1 MNKTTGYLLLL
12 AMSGWTL
19 VSCVS
24 QNRFKES
31 QQLTDFYRMEIDSLR
46 SLTENGL
53 SSSSEFN
60 YDQLEKEKK
69 STEMDLTVLQENYDN
84 LKTYNNEILRK
95 YDELLLQNKDL
106 LNSSS
111 TDVQQMVGKLSQ
123 SQTTSDQ
130 QARLIQR
137 LESQIQSLQQDL
149 TAAQNTVDITPS
161 APPPAPEVEVR
172 TVVTNDCGDYERQV
186 NELNRLLRDKE
197 NRLNGLRSKV
207 NQALLGF
214 TDADLSVT
222 ERNGKIYVSLS
233 QNLLFAANSD
243 NIDWKGKKAIRS
255 LAEVLKQNPDIN
267 ITVEGHTDPD
277 GSADKNWDLSVRRA
291 TAVVK
296 VLTETNL
303 KADRITASGRSFYY
317 PIASNATA
325 AGKAKNRRTEI
336 ILSPKLDQ
344 LYKIINE

>member
-1 MNKTTGYLLLL
+1 MNKSTGYFLLLVVI
-12 AMSGWTL
+12 GWTL

-24 QNRFKES
+24 QDRFKES
-31 QQLTDFYRMEIDSLR
+31 EQLSNFYRMEIDSLR
-46 SLTENGL
+46 GLTEKGVNL
-53 SSSSEFN
+53 PSEYNF
-60 YDQLEKEKK
+60 DQLEKEKK
-69 STEMDLTVLQENYDN
+69 STELDLTILQENYDN
-84 LKTYNNEILRK
+84 LKSYNNEILRK
-95 YDELLLQNKDL
+95 YDELLLQNRDL

-123 SQTTSDQ
+123 AQSVTDQ
-130 QARLIQR
+130 QARLIER
-137 LESQIQSLQQDL
+137 LEDQIQSLEGDIT
-149 TAAQNTVDITPS
+149 TARNTVTTTP
-161 APPPAPEVEVR
+161 PPPAAREVEVR

-186 NELNRLLRDKE
+186 NELNRLLADKE
-197 NRLNGLRSKV
+197 RRLNGLRSNV

-222 ERNGKIYVSLS
+222 ERNGKIYISLS
-233 QNLLFAANSD
+233 QNLLFDSNSD

-277 GSADKNWDLSVRRA
+277 GSAEKNWDLSVRRA

-296 VLTETNL
+296 VLTQAQV
-303 KADRITASGRSFYY
+303 KADRITASGRSFYF
-317 PIASNATA
+317 PVASNTTA

-336 ILSPKLDQ
+336 ILSPRLDQ

>member
-12 AMSGWTL
+12 ALSGWTL

-31 QQLTDFYRMEIDSLR
+31 QQLTDFYRTEIDSLR
-46 SLTENGL
+46 GLTEN
-53 SSSSEFN
+53 SSNNASEYN
-60 YDQLEKEKK
+60 YEQLEKEKK
-69 STEMDLTVLQENYDN
+69 STDMDLTVLQENYDN
-84 LKTYNNEILRK
+84 LKSYNNEILRK
-95 YDELLLQNKDL
+95 YDELLIQNRDL

-123 SQTTSDQ
+123 AQSVNDQ

-137 LESQIQSLQQDL
+137 LESQIESLRGDL
-149 TAAQNTVDITPS
+149 NDAQNTVAVTPP
-161 APPPAPEVEVR
+161 PPPAPEVR

-186 NELNRLLRDKE
+186 NELNRLLADKE
-197 NRLNGLRSKV
+197 TRLNGLRSKV

-233 QNLLFAANSD
+233 QNLLFASNSD

-255 LAEVLKQNPDIN
+255 LADVLRQNPDIN

-277 GSADKNWDLSVRRA
+277 GSPAKNWDLSVRRA

-296 VLTETNL
+296 ILTETNVN
-303 KADRITASGRSFYY
+303 ADRITASGRSFYY

-336 ILSPKLDQ
+336 ILSPNLDQ

>member
-12 AMSGWTL
+12 ALSGWTL
-19 VSCVS
+19 ISCVS

-46 SLTENGL
+46 GLTESGINE
-53 SSSSEFN
+53 SEFN

-84 LKTYNNEILRK
+84 LKSCNNEILRK
-95 YDELLLQNKDL
+95 YDELLLQNRDL

-111 TDVQQMVGKLSQ
+111 TNVQEMVSQ
-123 SQTTSDQ
+123 VSQTQSVNDQ

-137 LESQIQSLQQDL
+137 LEGQIQSLQTDL
-149 TAAQNTVDITPS
+149 SAARNTVAVTP
-161 APPPAPEVEVR
+161 APAPEVEVR
-172 TVVTNDCGDYERQV
+172 TVVTNDCGEYQRQV
-186 NELNRLLRDKE
+186 NELNRLLADKE

-214 TDADLSVT
+214 TDADLSVA

-233 QNLLFAANSD
+233 QNLLFASNSD

-277 GSADKNWDLSVRRA
+277 GSAAKNWDLSVRRA

-296 VLTETNL
+296 ILTETNV
-303 KADRITASGRSFYY
+303 KPDRITASGRSFYY

-336 ILSPKLDQ
+336 ILSPRLDQ

>member
-1 MNKTTGYLLLL
+1 MNKATGYLLLL
-12 AMSGWTL
+12 ALCGWTL
-19 VSCVS
+19 MSCVS

-46 SLTENGL
+46 GLTDSGL
-53 SSSSEFN
+53 NNSSEFN
-60 YDQLEKEKK
+60 YEQLEKEKK

-84 LKTYNNEILRK
+84 LKSYNNEILRK
-95 YDELLLQNKDL
+95 YDELLLQNKNL

-111 TDVQQMVGKLSQ
+111 TDVQEMVGKLSQ
-123 SQTTSDQ
+123 AQTANDQ

-137 LESQIQSLQQDL
+137 LEDQIKSLQGDL
-149 TAAQNTVDITPS
+149 TDARNTVATTPP
-161 APPPAPEVEVR
+161 APPVPEVEVR

-186 NELNRLLRDKE
+186 NELNRLLADKE

-233 QNLLFAANSD
+233 QNLLFASNSD

-277 GSADKNWDLSVRRA
+277 GSPAKNWDLSVRRA
-291 TAVVK
+291 TSVVK
-296 VLTETNL
+296 VLTQ
-303 KADRITASGRSFYY
+303 AQVAPDRITASGRSFYF
-317 PIASNATA
+317 PVASNATA

-336 ILSPKLDQ
+336 ILSPRLDQ

>member
-12 AMSGWTL
+12 ALSGWTL

-31 QQLTDFYRMEIDSLR
+31 QQLTDFYRAEIDSLR
-46 SLTENGL
+46 GLTEN
-53 SSSSEFN
+53 SSNASEYN
-60 YDQLEKEKK
+60 YEQLEKEKK
-69 STEMDLTVLQENYDN
+69 STDMDLTVLQENYDN
-84 LKTYNNEILRK
+84 LKSYNNEILRK
-95 YDELLLQNKDL
+95 YDELLIQNRDL

-111 TDVQQMVGKLSQ
+111 TDVQQMVSKLSQ
-123 SQTTSDQ
+123 AQSVNDQ

-137 LESQIQSLQQDL
+137 LESQIESLRGDL
-149 TAAQNTVDITPS
+149 NDAQNTVAVTPP
-161 APPPAPEVEVR
+161 PPPAPEVR
-172 TVVTNDCGDYERQV
+172 TVITNDCGDYERQV
-186 NELNRLLRDKE
+186 NELNRLLADKE
-197 NRLNGLRSKV
+197 TRLNGLRSKV

-233 QNLLFAANSD
+233 QNLLFASNSD

-255 LAEVLKQNPDIN
+255 LADVLKQNPDIN

-277 GSADKNWDLSVRRA
+277 GSPAKNWDLSVRRA

-296 VLTETNL
+296 ILTETNVN
-303 KADRITASGRSFYY
+303 ADRITASGRSFYY

-336 ILSPKLDQ
+336 ILSPNLDQ

>member
-12 AMSGWTL
+12 AVSGWTL

-24 QNRFKES
+24 QNRLKES

-46 SLTENGL
+46 GLTESGIND
-53 SSSSEFN
+53 SEYSFN
-60 YDQLEKEKK
+60 QLEKEKA
-69 STEMDLTVLQENYDN
+69 STEMDLTVMQENYDN

-111 TDVQQMVGKLSQ
+111 TDVQQMVSKLSQ
-123 SQTTSDQ
+123 AQSVNDQ
-130 QARLIQR
+130 QTRLIQR
-137 LESQIQSLQQDL
+137 LESQIQSLQGDL
-149 TAAQNTVDITPS
+149 STARNTLAVTPS
-161 APPPAPEVEVR
+161 LPPTPEVEVR
-172 TVVTNDCGDYERQV
+172 TVVTNDCGEYQRQV
-186 NELNRLLRDKE
+186 DELNRLLRDKE
-197 NRLNGLRSKV
+197 NRLTGLRSKV

-233 QNLLFAANSD
+233 QNLLFASNSV

-277 GSADKNWDLSVRRA
+277 GSAAKNWDLSVRRA
-291 TAVVK
+291 TAVVN
-296 VLTETNL
+296 VLTETNV
-303 KADRITASGRSFYY
+303 KPDRITASGRSFYY

-336 ILSPKLDQ
+336 ILSPRLDQ

>member
-1 MNKTTGYLLLL
+1 MNKTTGYLILFALT
-12 AMSGWTL
+12 GWTL

-31 QQLTDFYRMEIDSLR
+31 QQLSSFYRTEIDSLR
-46 SLTENGL
+46 GLTENGL
-53 SSSSEFN
+53 SNGSQYNFE
-60 YDQLEKEKK
+60 QLEKEKK
-69 STEMDLTVLQENYDN
+69 STDMDLTVLQENYDN
-84 LKTYNNEILRK
+84 LKSYNNEILRK
-95 YDELLLQNKDL
+95 YDELLLQNRDL

-111 TDVQQMVGKLSQ
+111 TDVQKMVGEV
-123 SQTTSDQ
+123 SQTQRVNDQ

-137 LESQIQSLQQDL
+137 LESQIASLQTDL
-149 TAAQNTVDITPS
+149 NNAQNIVAVTPS
-161 APPPAPEVEVR
+161 PPPAPEVR
-172 TVVTNDCGDYERQV
+172 TVITNDCGDYERQV
-186 NELNRLLRDKE
+186 NELNRLLADKE
-197 NRLNGLRSKV
+197 QRLNRLRSKV

-233 QNLLFAANSD
+233 QNLLFASNSD

-277 GSADKNWDLSVRRA
+277 GSPAKNWDLSVRRA

-296 VLTETNL
+296 ILTETNVN
-303 KADRITASGRSFYY
+303 ADRITASGRSFYY

-336 ILSPKLDQ
+336 ILSPRLDQ

>member
-12 AMSGWTL
+12 ALSGWTL

-31 QQLTDFYRMEIDSLR
+31 QQLTDFYRAEIDSLR
-46 SLTENGL
+46 GITEN
-53 SSSSEFN
+53 SSNASEYN
-60 YDQLEKEKK
+60 YEQLEKEKK
-69 STEMDLTVLQENYDN
+69 STDMDLTVLQENYDN
-84 LKTYNNEILRK
+84 LKSYNNEILRK
-95 YDELLLQNKDL
+95 YDELLIQNRDL

-111 TDVQQMVGKLSQ
+111 TDVQQMVSKLSQ
-123 SQTTSDQ
+123 AQSVNDQ

-137 LESQIQSLQQDL
+137 LESQIESLRGDL
-149 TAAQNTVDITPS
+149 NDAQNTVAVTPP
-161 APPPAPEVEVR
+161 PPPAPEVR
-172 TVVTNDCGDYERQV
+172 TVITNDCGDYERQV
-186 NELNRLLRDKE
+186 NELNRLLADKE
-197 NRLNGLRSKV
+197 TRLNGLRSKV

-233 QNLLFAANSD
+233 QNLLFASNSD

-255 LAEVLKQNPDIN
+255 LADVLKQNPDIN

-277 GSADKNWDLSVRRA
+277 GSPAKNWDLSVRRA

-296 VLTETNL
+296 ILTETNVN
-303 KADRITASGRSFYY
+303 ADRITASGRSFYY

-336 ILSPKLDQ
+336 ILSPNLDQ

>member
-12 AMSGWTL
+12 ALSGWTL
-19 VSCVS
+19 ISCVS

-46 SLTENGL
+46 GLTESGINE
-53 SSSSEFN
+53 SEFN
-60 YDQLEKEKK
+60 YDQLKKEKK

-84 LKTYNNEILRK
+84 LKSYNNEILRK

-111 TDVQQMVGKLSQ
+111 TDVQQMVSRLSQ
-123 SQTTSDQ
+123 AQSVNDQ

-137 LESQIQSLQQDL
+137 LESQIQSLQTDL
-149 TAAQNTVDITPS
+149 STARNTVAVTP
-161 APPPAPEVEVR
+161 PPPAPEVEVR
-172 TVVTNDCGDYERQV
+172 TVVTNDCGEYQRQV
-186 NELNRLLRDKE
+186 NELNRLLADKE

-233 QNLLFAANSD
+233 QNLLFASNSD

-277 GSADKNWDLSVRRA
+277 GSAAKNWDLSVRRA

-296 VLTETNL
+296 ILTETNV
-303 KADRITASGRSFYY
+303 KPDRITASGRSFYY

-336 ILSPKLDQ
+336 ILSPRLDQ